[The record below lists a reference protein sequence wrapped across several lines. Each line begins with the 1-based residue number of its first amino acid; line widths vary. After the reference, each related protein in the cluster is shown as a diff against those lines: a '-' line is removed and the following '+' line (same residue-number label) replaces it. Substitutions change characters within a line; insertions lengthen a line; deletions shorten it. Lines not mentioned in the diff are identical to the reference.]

1 MSTFLGEAAE
11 ALLFLFFIV
20 CARRGYGVP
29 ICVRQR
35 VCSSAQSWAG
45 WAVTRISMKRLLKMK
60 HRFVQATSLYSWHPS
75 RSAHLARI
83 LSSLTFVCLSVRVRP
98 NTFNDK
104 QSQIAER
111 KTGNGRGPGNH
122 SNEAG

>member
-75 RSAHLARI
+75 RSAHLPRI
-83 LSSLTFVCLSVRVRP
+83 LSSLTFVCLSVRVRV
-98 NTFNDK
+98 TRRSDGEFR
-104 QSQIAER
+104 IRVHAEVQ
-111 KTGNGRGPGNH
+111 GR
-122 SNEAG
+122 